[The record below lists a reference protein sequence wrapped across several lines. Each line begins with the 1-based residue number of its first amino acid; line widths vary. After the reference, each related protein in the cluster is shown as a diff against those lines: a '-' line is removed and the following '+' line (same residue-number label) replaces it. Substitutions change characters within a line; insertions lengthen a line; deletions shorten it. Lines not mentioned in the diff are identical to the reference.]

1 MGKRK
6 REDDDAEEDETKE
19 KEDVDQKS
27 NVAVVPVPTYEEL
40 VQLVGPIAKP
50 LASKKLCKRLMKVVK
65 KAQKVKRLRR
75 GVKEVVKAL
84 RKNQKGIVVLA
95 GDVSPIDVISHI
107 PVFCEDKQVPYCY
120 VPSRRELGTAGGTK
134 RPTSVI
140 LVESGKDYE
149 DLYKQCHTDVDAL
162 PLPL

>member
-6 REDDDAEEDETKE
+6 RVEEEEAEEEKG
-19 KEDVDQKS
+19 KEDIDRKS
-27 NVAVVPVPTYEEL
+27 TGTDNGPTYEEL
-40 VQLVGPIAKP
+40 IQLVGPIAKP
-50 LASKKLCKRLMKVVK
+50 LASKKLSKRLLKVVR

-84 RKNQKGIVVLA
+84 RKNHKGIVVLA

-107 PVFCEDKQVPYCY
+107 PVFCEDKEVPYCY

-134 RPTSVI
+134 RPTSVV
-140 LVESGKDYE
+140 LVETGKEYE
-149 DLYKQCHTDVDAL
+149 ELFKQCHTEVDSL
-162 PLPL
+162 PLPI

>member
-6 REDDDAEEDETKE
+6 REDDEEETEE
-19 KEDVDQKS
+19 KDDVDQKS
-27 NVAVVPVPTYEEL
+27 NVAEIPVPTYEEL

-50 LASKKLCKRLMKVVK
+50 LASKKLSKRLMKVIK

-107 PVFCEDKQVPYCY
+107 PVFCEDKHVPYCY